1 VLNIL
6 IPLGSHANFSENAE
20 YPYPKPLV
28 EIAGKPMI
36 QKVIENL
43 SQISGEKRFI
53 FILREEDCRRFHLD
67 TTVRLLVGDDAIVI
81 KLQSKT
87 KGAVCSALLAVDYIC
102 NTSPLVIANGDQ
114 LFETDLNECLRLF
127 RSDKADAGCLC
138 IDSVHP
144 RWSYVRLNDDS
155 IVEAAEKLPISR
167 NAIAGFYYFLHGKS
181 FVEAAKSSIRKD
193 VNLNGI
199 YYIAPV
205 LNELILGNCKLK
217 AITISKNDYHAFYSP
232 QKIEEYEL
240 WRAKTR

>member
-1 VLNIL
+1 MLNIL
-6 IPLGSHANFSENAE
+6 IPLGSHTNLSESAE
-20 YPYPKPLV
+20 YAYPKPLV
-28 EIAGKPMI
+28 EIGGKPMI

-43 SQISGEKRFI
+43 SQIIGLKRYI
-53 FILREEDCRRFHLD
+53 FILREDDCRRFHLD

-81 KLQSKT
+81 KLQSET

-114 LFETDLNECLRLF
+114 LFEADLNECLRLF

-144 RWSYVRLNDDS
+144 RWSYVRLDGDS
-155 IVEAAEKLPISR
+155 IVEAAEKRPISR
-167 NAIAGFYYFLHGKS
+167 NAIAGFYYFSHGNF

-193 VNLNGI
+193 ANLNGI

-205 LNELILGNCKLK
+205 LNELVLKNFKLK
-217 AITISKNDYHAFYSP
+217 AITISESDYHAFYSP

-240 WRAKTR
+240 WCAKAL

>member
-1 VLNIL
+1 MLNIL
-6 IPLGSHANFSENAE
+6 IPLGSHTNFSESEE

-28 EIAGKPMI
+28 EISGKPMI

-43 SQISGEKRFI
+43 SKIKGEKRFI
-53 FILREEDCRRFHLD
+53 FILREDDCRRFHLD
-67 TTVRLLVGDDAIVI
+67 TTVRLLAGKDAIVI
-81 KLQSKT
+81 KLQSET

-102 NTSPLVIANGDQ
+102 NTSTLIIANGDQ
-114 LFETDLNECLRLF
+114 LFEIDLNECLSLF
-127 RSDKADAGCLC
+127 RSNKADAGCLC

-144 RWSYVRLNDDS
+144 RWSYVRLDGDS
-155 IVEAAEKLPISR
+155 IVEAAEKRPISR
-167 NAIAGFYYFLHGKS
+167 HAITGFYYFSHGKI

-205 LNELILGNCKLK
+205 LNELVLKNYKLK
-217 AITISKNDYHAFYSP
+217 AITISKSDYHAFYST

-240 WRAKTR
+240 WSAKNR